1 MSSPTRALLFT
12 AVALG
17 TLSHT
22 LPAHADDGFGYLT
35 AGLVFS
41 IPLGGSTDQFGLG
54 VEASYTAYSPSS
66 EVPIGAGGFAQAQ
79 LLFGGGWRVD
89 LGVQGVAV
97 FTGAELGLAIVAP
110 HWRSPQ
116 LGVHVAPFLSAS
128 YGAAAF
134 RWTPMLTGPTAGTS
148 GYELTLAPKLWWEVS
163 NGRVRQLYDQGCHF
177 GCVVGRPLL
186 VDGRIVVAPTDRDP
200 AWSGA
205 PDALTDDALSPSQR
219 SALAEHWTR
228 SMREEHASVAAFAR
242 LSLQLMSLG
251 APPELLRRVH
261 QAAVDEVD
269 HARRCAALASR
280 FAGEPRSPGAL
291 PAACAPIAVVDHA
304 TLAVDTL
311 REGCVGE
318 AVFAGAAA
326 RARDRATDPA
336 VREALTVIAR
346 DEAEHAALAW
356 DVVAWCIEAGGDRVS
371 EALRVAAGELPTG
384 ERQHGVAIDGAL
396 LGRGWVSEDALAS
409 SWTHRRREA
418 LRKVGA
424 RRTRGVGQIRRAA
437 WSPTVT

>member
-1 MSSPTRALLFT
+1 MSSPTRALLST
-12 AVALG
+12 AVALA
-17 TLSHT
+17 TVSHA
-22 LPAHADDGFGYLT
+22 LPAQADDEFGYIT
-35 AGLVFS
+35 AGLVLS
-41 IPLGGSTDQFGLG
+41 IPLGGSLDQIGLG
-54 VEASYTAYSPSS
+54 VETSYTAYPDGN
-66 EVPIGAGGFAQAQ
+66 EPLGVGGFVQAQ
-79 LLFGGGWRVD
+79 LLFGGGWRFD
-89 LGVQGVAV
+89 LGAQGTAWIG
-97 FTGAELGLAIVAP
+97 GAELGVAIVAP
-110 HWRSPQ
+110 RWRSPQ
-116 LGVHVAPFLSAS
+116 LGLHLAPFVSVGYA
-128 YGAAAF
+128 AAAF

-148 GYELTLAPKLWWEVS
+148 GYEITVAGKFWWELD
-163 NGRVRQLYDQGCHF
+163 NGRVDDLYDMGCHF
-177 GCVVGRPLL
+177 GCAIGRPLL
-186 VDGRIVVAPTDRDP
+186 VDGRIVVACVDRDA
-200 AWSGA
+200 AWSGG
-205 PDALTDDALSPSQR
+205 PDGLSDDALTPAQR

-261 QAAVDEVD
+261 QAAIDEVD

-280 FAGEPRSPGAL
+280 FAGEPLSPGAL

-356 DVVAWCIEAGGDRVS
+356 DVVAWCMEAGGDRVRD
-371 EALRVAAGELPTG
+371 ALRVAAGELPRG
-384 ERQHGVAIDGAL
+384 ERQRGGAVDGAL
-396 LGRGWVSEDALAS
+396 LGRGWVSEGALAS

-418 LRKVGA
+418 LRRLGPV
-424 RRTRGVGQIRRAA
+424 RATA
-437 WSPTVT
+437 

>member
-1 MSSPTRALLFT
+1 MNTPSRALLFT
-12 AVALG
+12 AVALA
-17 TLSHT
+17 TVSHA
-22 LPAHADDGFGYLT
+22 LPAHAEDGFGYVT
-35 AGLVFS
+35 AGLVLS
-41 IPLGGSTDQFGLG
+41 IPLGGSLDQIGLG
-54 VEASYTAYSPSS
+54 VETSYNSYSARA
-66 EVPIGAGGFAQAQ
+66 EVLGVGGFAQAQ

-89 LGVQGVAV
+89 VGAQGTVW
-97 FTGAELGLAIVAP
+97 FGGAELGLALVAP
-110 HWRSPQ
+110 RWRSPQ
-116 LGVHVAPFLSAS
+116 LGLHVAPFAS
-128 YGAAAF
+128 VGYGAAAF
-134 RWTPMLTGPTAGTS
+134 RWTPMLTGPMAGTL
-148 GYELTLAPKLWWEVS
+148 GYEITVAGKFWWGVEG
-163 NGRVRQLYDQGCHF
+163 GRVRDLYNRGCHF
-177 GCVVGRPLL
+177 DCVIVTGRPLL
-186 VDGRIVVAPTDRDP
+186 VDGHLVVASVDRDP
-200 AWSGA
+200 AWSGDPDA
-205 PDALTDDALSPSQR
+205 PSDDALTPPQR

-261 QAAVDEVD
+261 RAAIDEVD

-291 PAACAPIAVVDHA
+291 PAACAPIAAVDHA

-356 DVVAWCIEAGGDRVS
+356 DLVAWCMEAGGDTVR
-371 EALRVAAGELPTG
+371 EALRAAAGELPTG
-384 ERQHGVAIDGAL
+384 ERQREGIVDGAL
-396 LGRGWVSEDALAS
+396 LGRGWVSEGALAS
-409 SWTHRRREA
+409 SWKHRRREA
-418 LRKVGA
+418 LRRLGP
-424 RRTRGVGQIRRAA
+424 TRSTVRAMA
-437 WSPTVT
+437 